1 VLHCQCRAA
10 GVAIHKN
17 DKDTTNIVNSQMD
30 VVFSN
35 NIPGV
40 SEIDTIILS
49 GNKTCHV
56 QPISLVTFWGKI
68 ALKRFKNQLKSSRN

>member
-1 VLHCQCRAA
+1 
-10 GVAIHKN
+10 
-17 DKDTTNIVNSQMD
+17 MD